1 MIPPNETDILISSY
15 LKMNPR
21 VLNFCPI
28 QKIKVSNSK
37 TENNFIS
44 LMVDDSFQNPK
55 QEIKKWKEAY
65 KKVTIIYVLVK
76 YILTRRKL
84 KYSIII

>member
-55 QEIKKWKEAY
+55 QEIKNG
-65 KKVTIIYVLVK
+65 KKHIK
-76 YILTRRKL
+76 KL
-84 KYSIII
+84 LLFTF